1 MRDDDT
7 APAALEAGSEVVG
20 HRIEK
25 LLGSGGFGGVYA
37 AIDLALDRPVALK
50 VLRRADALHLARFRD
65 EAKLLARLNDPHV
78 IQVYQVGQ
86 LPTGEPYLSMER
98 FGDGSLGDLVA
109 RGQPA
114 PLEFTVRVV
123 GQVLRG
129 LVAAH
134 GAGIVHRDIKEANIL
149 VDSSVGLAK
158 LCDFGIAR
166 AREGDR
172 EVHTGDMI
180 VGTPHYVAPERF
192 RGVQDDPRSDL
203 YSVGVVFYRLLTG
216 RRPFETP
223 GANALVIA
231 RRAATEDVH
240 APPDVPRAVAR
251 VCVELLARDADLRPP
266 TAQAAL
272 DALARAWG
280 SDPTASVAGLNA
292 FERAPVGVPLLDEPT
307 RPPGRRVLLGAGGL
321 LVLVAGVAVWWQ
333 SHSGRPAS
341 GAPASEAPAS
351 EAPVSVA
358 PASAA
363 PVSVIP
369 ANVAPVSVA
378 PATVAP
384 ATVAPATEAP
394 ATEAPASEAPA
405 SVPPATVAS
414 KQRRPAR
421 PPVRPPEAAPA
432 SDEPAW
438 KKSRDALSPRVG
450 DNPIVTPGG
459 AGTGIVTPGGP

>member
-1 MRDDDT
+1 
-7 APAALEAGSEVVG
+7 
-20 HRIEK
+20 
-25 LLGSGGFGGVYA
+25 
-37 AIDLALDRPVALK
+37 
-50 VLRRADALHLARFRD
+50 
-65 EAKLLARLNDPHV
+65 
-78 IQVYQVGQ
+78 
-86 LPTGEPYLSMER
+86 
-98 FGDGSLGDLVA
+98 
-109 RGQPA
+109 
-114 PLEFTVRVV
+114 
-123 GQVLRG
+123 
-129 LVAAH
+129 
-134 GAGIVHRDIKEANIL
+134 
-149 VDSSVGLAK
+149 
-158 LCDFGIAR
+158 
-166 AREGDR
+166 
-172 EVHTGDMI
+172 
-180 VGTPHYVAPERF
+180 VAPERF

-351 EAPVSVA
+351 EAPASEAPVSVA

-414 KQRRPAR
+414 KQRRP
-421 PPVRPPEAAPA
+421 PAPA
-432 SDEPAW
+432 ARAS
-438 KKSRDALSPRVG
+438 
-450 DNPIVTPGG
+450 
-459 AGTGIVTPGGP
+459 AGGGPRQ